1 MNKVLRWGSFY
12 LLLLLIWAG
21 VGAFNQNQ
29 RLMLASLSEEKT
41 ALEQRYN
48 LLMVNQLQQTSPH
61 RLYRWGRQQGYVPLS
76 QGNWQREVGK
86 P

>member
-21 VGAFNQNQ
+21 VGALNQNQ
-29 RLMLASLSEEKT
+29 RLDIATLSEEK
-41 ALEQRYN
+41 AELEQKHN
-48 LLMVNQLQQTSPH
+48 LLLLGQLQQTSPH
-61 RLYRWGRQQGYVPLS
+61 RLYRWARQQGYVPLS
-76 QGNWQREVGK
+76 QGRWLREDR